1 MSNIHIF
8 KGQVPCTDIFK
19 FDDKTCFLL
28 PVRQSLESLL
38 IDYSNIKYF

>member
-8 KGQVPCTDIFK
+8 KGQVPCADSFK
-19 FDDKTCFLL
+19 FYEMCFLL